1 MLIIKRKL
9 ASKMMASFSA
19 LNMNSAQN
27 RLRMGLK
34 DTDGKTPQV
43 IMMYS
48 EDTKYKG
55 LQKWQELDDEIESRL
70 EVINATTD
78 LIE

>member
-1 MLIIKRKL
+1 
-9 ASKMMASFSA
+9 
-19 LNMNSAQN
+19 MNSAQN